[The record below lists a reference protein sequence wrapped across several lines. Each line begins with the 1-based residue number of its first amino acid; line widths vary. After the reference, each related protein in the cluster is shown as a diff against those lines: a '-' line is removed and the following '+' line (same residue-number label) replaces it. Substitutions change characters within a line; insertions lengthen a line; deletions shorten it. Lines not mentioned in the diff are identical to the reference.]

1 MPTVGQSAPDF
12 ELLNQDGE
20 TVRLSDYRGSRVIIF
35 AFPKANT
42 MGCNNQACSF
52 RDVFPQIE
60 SHNAVVLGVSSD
72 SVDVLA
78 AWKERK
84 SLQYDLLSDPDH
96 TMLNAWDAWGFT
108 LLFIKLPISATR
120 SYWVIDE
127 HGILVDQQ
135 IGVRPQES
143 VDKALAAVE
152 RLGEMRKR
160 KERQR

>member
-1 MPTVGQSAPDF
+1 MPQVGQAAPDF

-20 TVRLSDYRGSRVIIF
+20 AVRLSDYRGRRVIIF

-60 SHNAVVLGVSSD
+60 SQNAVVLGVSSD
-72 SVDVLA
+72 SVETLA
-78 AWKERK
+78 AWKQRNH
-84 SLQYDLLSDPDH
+84 LQYELLADPDH
-96 TMLNAWDAWGFT
+96 KMLDAWDAWGFN
-108 LLFIKLPISATR
+108 LFIIKLPISATR

-127 HGILVDQQ
+127 DGILVEQQ

-143 VDKALAAVE
+143 VDKALAAVA
-152 RLGEMRKR
+152 RLAAAG
-160 KERQR
+160 

>member
-1 MPTVGQSAPDF
+1 MPTVGQIAPDF
-12 ELLNQDGE
+12 ELLNQDGIP
-20 TVRLSDYRGSRVIIF
+20 VRLSDFRGARVIIF

-52 RDVFPQIE
+52 RDVFPRIE

-78 AWKERK
+78 GWKQRQK
-84 SLQYDLLSDPDH
+84 LPYDLLSDPAH
-96 TMLNAWDAWGFT
+96 KMLDAWDAWGFK
-108 LLFIKLPISATR
+108 LFVIKLPISATR

-127 HGILVDQQ
+127 RGILVDQQ
-135 IGVRPQES
+135 IGVRPRES

-152 RLGEMRKR
+152 SLSQAG
-160 KERQR
+160 

>member
-1 MPTVGQSAPDF
+1 MPKVGEAAPDF
-12 ELLNQDGE
+12 ELQNHDGA
-20 TVRLSDYRGSRVIIF
+20 TVRLSDYRGRRVIIF

-60 SHNAVVLGVSSD
+60 SQNAVVLGISSD
-72 SVDVLA
+72 SVEALS
-78 AWKERK
+78 AWKRRTG
-84 SLQYDLLSDPDH
+84 LQYDLLSDPAH
-96 TMLNAWDAWGFT
+96 TMLDAWGAWGFK
-108 LLFIKLPISATR
+108 LFLIKLPISATR

-127 HGILVDQQ
+127 SGILVDQQ

-152 RLGEMRKR
+152 RLAASE
-160 KERQR
+160 

>member
-1 MPTVGQSAPDF
+1 MPTLGQVAPDF

-20 TVRLSDYRGSRVIIF
+20 TVRLSDLRGRRVIIF

-78 AWKERK
+78 GWKRRQN
-84 SLQYDLLSDPDH
+84 LQYDLLSDPDH
-96 TMLNAWDAWGFT
+96 QMLDAWDAWGFK
-108 LLFIKLPISATR
+108 LFVITLPISATR

-127 HGILVDQQ
+127 RGVLVDQQ
-135 IGVRPQES
+135 IGVRPKES
-143 VDKALAAVE
+143 VEKALAAVE
-152 RLGEMRKR
+152 GLDAAN
-160 KERQR
+160 

>member
-1 MPTVGQSAPDF
+1 MPTVGEIAPDF
-12 ELLNQDGE
+12 ELLNQAGQA
-20 TVRLSDYRGSRVIIF
+20 VRLSDYRGSRVIVF

-42 MGCNNQACSF
+42 MGCNQQACSF
-52 RDVFPQIE
+52 RDVFPHIE

-72 SVDVLA
+72 SVDTLA
-78 AWKERK
+78 EWKARK
-84 SLQYDLLSDPDH
+84 NLQYDLLSDPDH
-96 TMLNAWDAWGFT
+96 KMLDAWDAWGFN

-135 IGVRPQES
+135 IGARPQES

-152 RLGEMRKR
+152 KLGPAK
-160 KERQR
+160 

>member
-1 MPTVGQSAPDF
+1 MPTIGEAAPDF
-12 ELLNQDGE
+12 ELLNQGSIP
-20 TVRLSDYRGSRVIIF
+20 VRLSDFRGTRVIIF

-52 RDVFPQIE
+52 RDVFPRIE

-78 AWKERK
+78 GWKQRQK
-84 SLQYDLLSDPDH
+84 LPYDLLSDPDH
-96 TMLNAWDAWGFT
+96 KMLDAWDAWGFK
-108 LLFIKLPISATR
+108 LFVIKLPISATR

-127 HGILVDQQ
+127 RGILVDQQ

-152 RLGEMRKR
+152 SLS
-160 KERQR
+160 

>member
-1 MPTVGQSAPDF
+1 MPKIGEAAPDF
-12 ELLNQDGE
+12 ELLNQDGKL
-20 TVRLSDYRGSRVIIF
+20 VRLSDLRGTRVIIF

-60 SHNAVVLGVSSD
+60 SQNVVVFGVSSD

-78 AWKERK
+78 GWKRRQK
-84 SLQYDLLSDPDH
+84 LQYDLLSDPDH
-96 TMLNAWDAWGFT
+96 QMLEAWDAWGFK
-108 LLFIKLPISATR
+108 LFIIKLPISATR

-127 HGILVDQQ
+127 HGILVAQQ
-135 IGVRPQES
+135 IGVRPKES

-152 RLGEMRKR
+152 ALAAAG
-160 KERQR
+160 

>member
-1 MPTVGQSAPDF
+1 MPTIGTAAPDF
-12 ELLNQDGE
+12 ELLNQDGK
-20 TVRLSDYRGSRVIIF
+20 TVRLSDFRGARVIIF

-60 SHNAVVLGVSSD
+60 AQNAIVLGVSSD
-72 SVDVLA
+72 SVDTLA
-78 AWKERK
+78 AWKRRQR
-84 SLQYDLLSDPDH
+84 LQYDLLSDPDH
-96 TMLNAWDAWGFT
+96 RMLDAWDAWGFN
-108 LLFIKLPISATR
+108 LFIIKLPISATR

-127 HGILVDQQ
+127 DGVLVDQQ

-152 RLGEMRKR
+152 RLSRAS
-160 KERQR
+160 

>member
-1 MPTVGQSAPDF
+1 MPTIGQAAPDF

-20 TVRLSDYRGSRVIIF
+20 SLRLSDFHGRRVIIF

-72 SVDVLA
+72 SIEELA
-78 AWKERK
+78 AWKRRK
-84 SLQYDLLSDPDH
+84 RLQYDLLSDPDH
-96 TMLNAWDAWGFT
+96 QMLDAWDAWGFN
-108 LLFIKLPISATR
+108 LFVIKLPISATR

-152 RLGEMRKR
+152 RLAAAG
-160 KERQR
+160 

>member
-1 MPTVGQSAPDF
+1 MPRVGQAPPDF
-12 ELLNQDGE
+12 ELLNQDGKS
-20 TVRLSDYRGSRVIIF
+20 VRLSDYRGRRLIIF

-52 RDVFPQIE
+52 RNVFPQIE

-78 AWKERK
+78 SWKRRQN
-84 SLQYDLLSDPDH
+84 LQYDLLSDPDH
-96 TMLNAWDAWGFT
+96 KMLDAWDAWGFN
-108 LLFIKLPISATR
+108 LFVIKLPISATR

-127 HGILVDQQ
+127 HGILVEQQ

-152 RLGEMRKR
+152 RLSHAG
-160 KERQR
+160 

>member
-1 MPTVGQSAPDF
+1 MPQVGQTAPDF

-20 TVRLSDYRGSRVIIF
+20 AVRLSDYRGRRVIIF

-60 SHNAVVLGVSSD
+60 SQNAVVLGVSSD
-72 SVDVLA
+72 SVETLA
-78 AWKERK
+78 AWKQRNH
-84 SLQYDLLSDPDH
+84 LQYELLADPDH
-96 TMLNAWDAWGFT
+96 KMLDAWDAWGFN
-108 LLFIKLPISATR
+108 LFIIKLPISATR

-127 HGILVDQQ
+127 DGILVEQQ

-143 VDKALAAVE
+143 VDKALAAVA
-152 RLGEMRKR
+152 RLAAAG
-160 KERQR
+160 

>member
-1 MPTVGQSAPDF
+1 MPTIGQAAPDF
-12 ELLNQDGE
+12 ELLNQDGKP
-20 TVRLSDYRGSRVIIF
+20 VRLSDYRGSRVIIF

-60 SHNAVVLGVSSD
+60 AHNAVVLGVSSD

-78 AWKERK
+78 GWKRRQK
-84 SLQYDLLSDPDH
+84 LQYDLLSDPDH
-96 TMLNAWDAWGFT
+96 KMLDAWDAWGFK
-108 LLFIKLPISATR
+108 LFVITLPISATR

-127 HGILVDQQ
+127 QGILVDKQ

-152 RLGEMRKR
+152 RLSRAG
-160 KERQR
+160 

>member
-1 MPTVGQSAPDF
+1 MPTVGQAPPDF
-12 ELLNQDGE
+12 ELLNQDGRS
-20 TVRLSDYRGSRVIIF
+20 VRLSDFRGRRVIIF

-78 AWKERK
+78 DWKRRK
-84 SLQYDLLSDPDH
+84 DLQYDLLSDPDH
-96 TMLNAWDAWGFT
+96 QMLEAWEAWGFN
-108 LLFIKLPISATR
+108 LFVIKLPISATR

-152 RLGEMRKR
+152 QLATAG
-160 KERQR
+160 